1 MKPDDPGN
9 IQMLSQGHEP
19 AFTLMD
25 ADTFVNGEVT
35 VETEESAFT
44 APYAQLALSTSVE
57 MRDLVVKHVY
67 TTTDAESASKGAM
80 TLSCEADGIP
90 VTVRTAV
97 LLDENGQLITADAY
111 LGRTIDVKGIV
122 EFFGGNYQIK
132 VFSAKNITVH
142 E

>member
-1 MKPDDPGN
+1 
-9 IQMLSQGHEP
+9 
-19 AFTLMD
+19 MD